1 MTCFLELCTWK
12 IVRKPICYYII
23 MIKFNLIRIIWN
35 VPNFFANFH
44 KKKKVIFIIFS
55 DISLGVSWKYRAI
68 SQPEVTLR
76 TFISAGKNI
85 FSPFAKMCNDASR
98 SVRVVNFP
106 SKNNGTTFFTLSLW
120 NIVITRVERTQI
132 YRERSAHSEISYT
145 IFYSNLLIDT
155 PHRHMLIS
163 SARSTQNRIDRKK
176 HTTLTIELHNTETRI
191 AILTRGTG
199 NEDGSVM
206 DVRR

>member
-1 MTCFLELCTWK
+1 MS
-12 IVRKPICYYII
+12 
-23 MIKFNLIRIIWN
+23 KFNLIRIIWN
-35 VPNFFANFH
+35 VPSFFVNFH

-106 SKNNGTTFFTLSLW
+106 SKNNGTTFFTLSL
-120 NIVITRVERTQI
+120 
-132 YRERSAHSEISYT
+132 
-145 IFYSNLLIDT
+145 
-155 PHRHMLIS
+155 
-163 SARSTQNRIDRKK
+163 
-176 HTTLTIELHNTETRI
+176 
-191 AILTRGTG
+191 
-199 NEDGSVM
+199 
-206 DVRR
+206 